1 MRIIVCENYEEVSK
15 KAAQMILSQV
25 TLKPN
30 SVLGLATEMCI
41 RDRCMVV
48 KNKLAWSS
56 IEAVNRD
63 FGSCLYDL
71 QNFKMLYTKEDMP
84 ALWERYI
91 KEGFKN
97 YMVSFLELTKAMLYY
112 KTIDLNIK
120 SKNFYDYLLA
130 CEYHNLLPK
139 NSAIVIETLRKLR
152 NDDSHGYDIP
162 EFEEM
167 YELFTENEDVFVN
180 IRNSCNS
187 NL

>member
-1 MRIIVCENYEEVSK
+1 
-15 KAAQMILSQV
+15 
-25 TLKPN
+25 
-30 SVLGLATEMCI
+30 
-41 RDRCMVV
+41 MVI

-56 IEAVNRD
+56 IEEINRD

-71 QNFKMLYTKEDMP
+71 QNFKMLYNREKMP
-84 ALWERYI
+84 ILWERYI

-112 KTIDLNIK
+112 KSINLNIK
-120 SKNFYDYLLA
+120 SKNFYDYLLG

-162 EFEEM
+162 EFEDM
-167 YELFTENEDVFVN
+167 YELFVQNEETFVN
-180 IRNSCNS
+180 IRSYCKTHM
-187 NL
+187 

>member
-1 MRIIVCENYEEVSK
+1 M
-15 KAAQMILSQV
+15 
-25 TLKPN
+25 
-30 SVLGLATEMCI
+30 
-41 RDRCMVV
+41 
-48 KNKLAWSS
+48 
-56 IEAVNRD
+56 
-63 FGSCLYDL
+63 
-71 QNFKMLYTKEDMP
+71 
-84 ALWERYI
+84 
-91 KEGFKN
+91 
-97 YMVSFLELTKAMLYY
+97 ELTKAMLYY

-162 EFEEM
+162 SLKKCM
-167 YELFTENEDVFVN
+167 SYLQKKDVFVN